1 MKRPLAPSLPPAD
14 PNAPADPIKAFAERR
29 KAAIDSRVGDPHRTA
44 TEAAGVDGA
53 TTPPKAGS
61 IGQTPS
67 PTRSKASPEPPAS
80 QTNAS
85 AGPASDT
92 SSTKT
97 EDAKPLST
105 DSPAPTDSAEKGPR
119 YDLKS
124 FKRWAEK
131 NPEEAIEFSKSIG
144 VDVFRENEDPKQEW
158 IRQQQKARKIKE
170 DISSREAALSA
181 KNQAELAQIK
191 AEREAAEAI
200 GSQLAY
206 IGDMWAAA
214 KRVNAQG
221 QPDPDFDT
229 IDEAFRQNSGGMT
242 IDEYNRARARRG
254 VANPE
259 VARLRAENAR
269 LLARVNAGQAPASG
283 ATAAANGAAT
293 PSAMSA
299 ATPPAVSEATKVAAP
314 LSTRDPEAFWGDDVP
329 KTHALRQFAGWATE
343 LDAEMSKYHDET
355 LDEYS
360 KDPEEIA
367 DKLLARK
374 IAAFAADEEEEA
386 PAPARKPAAK
396 GKPNVPKRR
405 AAPEGGVVDVP
416 GLPAAAKLVPR
427 GKVNTDRSHKVVTK
441 DEIASFDGGA
451 AERRR
456 FAIDRA
462 MRRARGEPVEDV
474 T

>member
-53 TTPPKAGS
+53 APLPKA
-61 IGQTPS
+61 
-67 PTRSKASPEPPAS
+67 ASVS
-80 QTNAS
+80 
-85 AGPASDT
+85 
-92 SSTKT
+92 
-97 EDAKPLST
+97 AKPSAT
-105 DSPAPTDSAEKGPR
+105 PAPSAKSADASEPSKETATNSEPAATTQPSSVEQAEKGGPR

-131 NPEEAIEFSKSIG
+131 NPEESIEFAKSIG
-144 VDVFRENEDPKQEW
+144 VDVFREGEDPKQEW

-170 DISSREAALSA
+170 DLSARDAASSA
-181 KNQAELAQIK
+181 KNQAELAAIK

-200 GSQLAY
+200 GSQLTY

-221 QPDPDFDT
+221 QPDIDFDT
-229 IDEAFRQNSGGMT
+229 VDEVFRQNTGIT
-242 IDEYNRARARRG
+242 LDDYNRARARRG

-259 VARLRAENAR
+259 VAKLRAENAR
-269 LLARVNAGQAPASG
+269 LLARVNAGQPQANG
-283 ATAAANGAAT
+283 ATAAANGAAA
-293 PSAMSA
+293 PSSQA
-299 ATPPAVSEATKVAAP
+299 ASPPVASETKAAAP

-343 LDAEMSKYHDET
+343 LEAEMSKYHDET

-374 IAAFAADEEEEA
+374 IAAFAADEDEEP
-386 PAPARKPAAK
+386 PAPARKAPKA

-405 AAPEGGVVDVP
+405 ASPEGAPTDVP
-416 GLPAAAKLVPR
+416 GLPNAAKLTPR
-427 GKVNTDRSHKVVTK
+427 GKVNTDRSHKVVDK

-456 FAIDRA
+456 FAMDRA
-462 MRRARGEPVEDV
+462 MRRARGELVEDLP
-474 T
+474 

>member
-29 KAAIDSRVGDPHRTA
+29 KAAIDARVGDPHRAA

-53 TTPPKAGS
+53 TTPPKPIATGS
-61 IGQTPS
+61 KPTGTQKTPAVPVAESAVTASTQTAVSAEEPAKQEL
-67 PTRSKASPEPPAS
+67 PTTPA
-80 QTNAS
+80 TH
-85 AGPASDT
+85 
-92 SSTKT
+92 
-97 EDAKPLST
+97 E
-105 DSPAPTDSAEKGPR
+105 EKGPR

-259 VARLRAENAR
+259 VAKLRAENAR
-269 LLARVNAGQAPASG
+269 LLARVNAGQAPPNG
-283 ATAAANGAAT
+283 ATAPAGGAAAQQT
-293 PSAMSA
+293 QAT
-299 ATPPAVSEATKVAAP
+299 TPPVAAAETAAP
-314 LSTRDPEAFWGDDVP
+314 RANTRDPEAFWGDDVP

-343 LDAEMSKYHDET
+343 LDAEMSKYHDDT